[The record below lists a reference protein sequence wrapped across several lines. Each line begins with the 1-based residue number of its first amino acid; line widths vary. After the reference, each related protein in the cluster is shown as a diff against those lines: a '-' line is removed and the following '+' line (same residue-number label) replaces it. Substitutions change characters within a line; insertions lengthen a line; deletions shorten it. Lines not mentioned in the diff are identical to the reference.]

1 MQVMQCHYRCCN
13 YLKEEVKVTKCHYGC
28 CVYREP
34 YPTYMV
40 MNEHG
45 NSTSGQD
52 GIYVVNKRFRVPI
65 IDVPRKPQVVDLK
78 INQKPECR
86 N

>member
-1 MQVMQCHYRCCN
+1 M
-13 YLKEEVKVTKCHYGC
+13 TKCHYGC

-40 MNEHG
+40 MNKHG

-65 IDVPRKPQVVDLK
+65 IDVPRKTTGRRFED
-78 INQKPECR
+78 KPETR
-86 N
+86 M